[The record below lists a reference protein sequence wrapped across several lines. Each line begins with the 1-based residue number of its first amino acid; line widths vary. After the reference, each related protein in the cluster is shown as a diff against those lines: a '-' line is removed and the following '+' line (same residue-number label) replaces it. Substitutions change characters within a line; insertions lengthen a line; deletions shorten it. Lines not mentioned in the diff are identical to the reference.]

1 MSDRSYRRP
10 VLDIPLTRT
19 DRVVAVVGVI
29 GTVLLVALPVFAWSG
44 LPDEVP
50 IHFGISGDPTS
61 WADRRMIWF
70 LPALGLI
77 LTSSMALLA
86 RYPHVYN
93 FPVPVTDENAPQLYR
108 LSRSMVIWLAAEIA
122 VFFAFIEW
130 TMLRTATGNAE
141 GLVSIFVP
149 LYLVLVFGTI
159 GYFMYATFRVR

>member
-1 MSDRSYRRP
+1 MSYRPGERP
-10 VLDIPLTRT
+10 VLDIPLTLT
-19 DRVVAVVGVI
+19 DRVVAVI
-29 GTVLLVALPVFAWSG
+29 GIIGIVLLVALPVFAWSG
-44 LPDEVP
+44 PPDKVP
-50 IHFGISGDPTS
+50 IHFGVSGDPTS
-61 WADRRMIWF
+61 WADRWMIWF

-77 LTSSMALLA
+77 LTISMSLLA

-93 FPVPVTDENAPQLYR
+93 YPVTVTDENAPQLYR

-122 VFFAFIEW
+122 VCFAFIEW
-130 TMLRTATGNAE
+130 TMLRTPTGNAE

>member
-1 MSDRSYRRP
+1 MRCRRP
-10 VLDIPLTRT
+10 VLDIPFTLT
-19 DRVVAVVGVI
+19 DRVVAVI
-29 GTVLLVALPVFAWSG
+29 GLIGAVLLVALPVFAWSG

-61 WADRRMIWF
+61 WADRWMIWF

-77 LTSSMALLA
+77 TTGSLAVLA

-93 FPVPVTDENAPQLYR
+93 FPVPATDENAPHLYR

-122 VFFAFIEW
+122 VCFAFIEW
-130 TMLRTATGNAE
+130 TMLRTATGKSE

-149 LYLVLVFGTI
+149 VYLVLVFGTI
-159 GYFMYATFRVR
+159 GYFMFKTFKVR